1 MDIETSAATLARIDE
16 RTKHMVESLETF
28 KVNIKEHLDYQ
39 DQKIEALPSWRTF
52 SVGIGG
58 LCLTGIGWLVMYY
71 TRR

>member
-1 MDIETSAATLARIDE
+1 
-16 RTKHMVESLETF
+16 MVESLETF